1 MGLVDWGEVFEA
13 FDAVG
18 LEASF
23 VLVEAAAAD
32 ASSAAGLG
40 DVSDGLGEFEDAEAL
55 FEEFLFRGGH
65 LRHLLP
71 LAARLELCS
80 GCLCAVPGTGR
91 RLRSVP
97 TALYTAFLSSRKK
110 ANCTD

>member
-1 MGLVDWGEVFEA
+1 MDWGEVLEA

-40 DVSDGLGEFEDAEAL
+40 DVSEGLGEFEDAEAL
-55 FEEFLFRGGH
+55 FEEFLFCGSP

-71 LAARLELCS
+71 LAAAAVGTLLRLPVCRARHRQ
-80 GCLCAVPGTGR
+80 AVGR
-91 RLRSVP
+91 S
-97 TALYTAFLSSRKK
+97 
-110 ANCTD
+110 